1 MKVNIEKAR
10 RLVGAV
16 TEKDLRY
23 VDSFVCEDMG
33 LFMPVGG
40 ACFYA
45 LTPLHSHPSYMFV
58 LPFNDKTALSISG
71 KTIRARPGRLS
82 ALSPGIEH
90 HELPADFPPRYIA
103 VFIER
108 GFFEGQLSG
117 YPVEKEVVFRGE
129 SYDTPPNLL
138 SMLKQFMIEADNG
151 GPGSEA
157 VLHGLSLGICHSVI
171 RSVCDVRA
179 LNDRITPRVEID
191 RAVEHMHSGL
201 AGKITVR
208 NLADIACMSQTHF
221 TRIFKKEI
229 GCTPMGYL
237 NRIRMERVKRLLLA
251 GDKSITDTALECGF
265 GSAAYLSAS
274 FRKTYGLSPADYLKT
289 LKKGFIPKRNG
300 RILKD

>member
-1 MKVNIEKAR
+1 MKKNIGKTR

-45 LTPLHSHPSYMFV
+45 LTPLHSHPSYMFI
-58 LPFNDKTALSISG
+58 LPFNDETSVKIDG
-71 KTIRARPGRLS
+71 KTIRARPGKLS

-90 HELPADFPPRYIA
+90 HELPADSPPRYIA
-103 VFIER
+103 IFMER

-117 YPVEKEVVFRGE
+117 YPVERSLVFRGE

-138 SMLKQFMIEADNG
+138 SLLKQFMIEADSG

-157 VLHGLSLGICHSVI
+157 VLHGLSLGICHSII
-171 RSVCDVRA
+171 RSVFTIRT

-191 RAVEHMHSGL
+191 KAVEHMHSGL

-208 NLADIACMSQTHF
+208 DLAKIACMSQTHF
-221 TRIFKKEI
+221 TRVFKKEL
-229 GCTPMGYL
+229 GKTPIEYL
-237 NRIRMERVKRLLLA
+237 NRIRMERVKKLLMA
-251 GDKSITDTALECGF
+251 GDKSITEIALECGF

-274 FRKTYGLSPADYLKT
+274 FRKTYKLSPADYLKT
-289 LKKGFIPKRNG
+289 LKKGFIPKKNG